1 MKHRFLTEAGLAV
14 LTVGALVSFFQEHE
28 GHAHDDSEAHAA
40 EHAEEVAPPA
50 DPHFLAPQDISLEM
64 TQADL
69 LRAPGED
76 WFAAQ
81 AEAHPE
87 RFSYDGESW
96 VDATGEYVRLY
107 DEDEDEYAYWQNL
120 SAARLTRGRQDFIQF
135 CASCHGFEGDGNG
148 RSGQH
153 LRPPPRSFHQSN
165 FKFTKV
171 LATLPTDEA
180 LMELIQKGL
189 TGTPMYPWALSEE
202 QLMDIIQYIKT
213 LSPPDSGW
221 RDVFVEIGGKV
232 DVGEDTWSGRESKA
246 RARGEEIYHGL
257 AGCHACHPGYVTE
270 TRLAEIRGDAEGTK
284 YREDLSYPALKESNY
299 MVGEKQIYFL
309 PPDFT
314 WHQLRAGISHLEL
327 AETIASGIKGTA
339 MPQWKGSVP
348 DEDIWAM
355 AYYVRGLIDDY
366 KDQPEKRAAFM
377 AGLRGQ

>member
-1 MKHRFLTEAGLAV
+1 MKHRFLTEAGLA
-14 LTVGALVSFFQEHE
+14 LLAVGALASFFQEP
-28 GHAHDDSEAHAA
+28 D
-40 EHAEEVAPPA
+40 EHAEEGASQPVE
-50 DPHFLAPQDISLEM
+50 DHFLPPRNLVLEV
-64 TQADL
+64 TEHDL

-81 AEAHPE
+81 AERYPE
-87 RFSYDGESW
+87 RYSYDEAAGVWIDS
-96 VDATGEYVRLY
+96 TGEYEWLMDPV
-107 DEDEDEYAYWQNL
+107 EEEYAYWQHL
-120 SAARLTRGRQDFIQF
+120 SAARLTRGRLDYVQF

-153 LRPPPRSFHQSN
+153 LRPPPRSFKQNN

-171 LATLPTDEA
+171 VANLPTDEA
-180 LMELIQKGL
+180 LLRLIQRGL

-202 QLMDIIQYIKT
+202 QLLDIIQYVKS
-213 LSPPDSGW
+213 LSPPESGW
-221 RDVFVEIGGKV
+221 RDVYTEIGDRV
-232 DVGEDTWSGRESKA
+232 DTGEDTWAGREDKA

-257 AGCHACHPGYVTE
+257 AGCHACHPGYVTSS
-270 TRLAEIRGDAEGTK
+270 RLAEIRGDAEGTK
-284 YREDLSYPALKESNY
+284 YRDDLSYPALKGSAYTVKDKE
-299 MVGEKQIYFL
+299 IFFL
-309 PPDFT
+309 PTDFT
-314 WHQLRAGISHLEL
+314 WHQVRSGITTLDL

-377 AGLRGQ
+377 DGLRGQ